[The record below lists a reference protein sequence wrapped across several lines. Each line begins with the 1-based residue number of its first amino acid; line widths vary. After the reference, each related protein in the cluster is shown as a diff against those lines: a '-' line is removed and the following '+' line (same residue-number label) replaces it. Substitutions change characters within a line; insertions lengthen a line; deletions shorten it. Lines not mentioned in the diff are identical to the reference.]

1 MINEENIDDLLAK
14 YLAEET
20 DSNEAEQVSE
30 WIGLSDENQ
39 KVFEHSSLIWEKS
52 KALHGSQ
59 SVDVDAAWAKLGIE
73 QFAAKQSNEVVK
85 PIIPFN
91 AKIGGSNERLDVPK
105 SIPQNL
111 IFKNFLKFAATLA
124 FVFGTWFLVSKNM
137 ATEPEL
143 LTFKTAE
150 TPTEK
155 VLADGTKVFLNK
167 NSSISFPEK
176 FEGDIR
182 NVKLTG
188 EAFFEVHHDAA
199 HPFIIDA
206 QGSQIKV
213 LGTSFN
219 VKAYNEQ
226 VQVAVRTGKVQFSSN
241 EKQVILVKGEA
252 AAIEVNQAAITK
264 MTNIDE
270 NILAYKTQSLTFQ
283 EASLEKV
290 VASLSD
296 IYGKKIS
303 FENEKIKH
311 CSLTA
316 TFDHENLDNIL
327 TIISETLNLKVRKQ
341 GDSIVLSGEGC
352 Q

>member
-1 MINEENIDDLLAK
+1 MINNENIDDLLAK

-30 WIGLSDENQ
+30 WIGLSNENQ

-52 KALHGSQ
+52 KTLHGSQ
-59 SVDVDAAWAKLGIE
+59 NVDVDAAWAKLGIE
-73 QFAAKQSNEVVK
+73 QLATK
-85 PIIPFN
+85 PIIPFTP
-91 AKIGGSNERLDVPK
+91 KIGGGDERLDVPK

-124 FVFGTWFLVSKNM
+124 LVLGTWFLVRKNI

-219 VKAYNEQ
+219 VKAYNEE

-241 EKQVILVKGEA
+241 EQQIILVKDEA
-252 AAIEVNQAAITK
+252 AAIEDNQTQITK
-264 MTNIDE
+264 TNIIDE
-270 NILAYKTQSLTFQ
+270 NILAYKTQSFTFQ